1 MLPLEFRPFAS
12 TARPLTS
19 LEDIGQQSHAH
30 RLDTLNS
37 YAWLYLA
44 MYYHILDASLVKSAL
59 IIKIFGDSAGNT
71 HDLLIDLA

>member
-1 MLPLEFRPFAS
+1 
-12 TARPLTS
+12 
-19 LEDIGQQSHAH
+19 
-30 RLDTLNS
+30 
-37 YAWLYLA
+37 